1 MHTHIQSCFKNVSKR
16 QKLFSQGSW
25 IMSDFLFSYLK
36 FICIFQIAYKKPKLF
51 LEVEKANAIFTMFII
66 ENLENTKYYI
76 EEKLL
81 LILPLKIIIINSL
94 LYCFVLYMN
103 LCIIFTTLPP

>member
-1 MHTHIQSCFKNVSKR
+1 MTKASYKNYGQHNFIFVKHAHTHTQSCFKNVSKR

-36 FICIFQIAYKKPKLF
+36 FIYIFQIAYKKPKLF
-51 LEVEKANAIFTMFII
+51 LEVEKASAIFNVLII

-76 EEKLL
+76 EENRVT
-81 LILPLKIIIINSL
+81 PNS
-94 LYCFVLYMN
+94 
-103 LCIIFTTLPP
+103 TT